1 MIWTVIAYGV
11 EVWEWEERK
20 EVGSTQVRYM
30 RWILG
35 LDWVTPTYLVRD
47 EGKRKLKLRTTR
59 RAWQFEKKL

>member
-47 EGKRKLKLRTTR
+47 EGKR
-59 RAWQFEKKL
+59 EN